1 MPELPEVETIRRNL
15 ARTIKGKRISRV
27 TILQPSMVKREVT
40 PAELAKRARG
50 RTVIAVKRRGKALL
64 LILDTADAMVFRLG
78 MTGQMLWSSPGR
90 PVRRDM
96 HTHVIIDFGAGE
108 RLLFR
113 DPRRF
118 GEMYLT
124 GKGNIECI
132 LRMGTEPLH
141 RNFTPVVLN
150 SVINS
155 RVRIKQL
162 LLDQKKI
169 AGIGNI
175 YSDEILFE
183 AGIHP
188 CTPSCS
194 IKGVRLGKL
203 HKAVCLILREA
214 IACNGDT
221 VSDYRTAFNEN
232 GSYQDNHRVYQRQ
245 GEPCLRCGTPIE
257 RMRLGGRSS
266 HYCPHCQK

>member
-15 ARTIKGKRISRV
+15 ARTIKGKRISHLTV
-27 TILQPSMVKREVT
+27 LQPAMVKREVT

-64 LILDTADAMVFRLG
+64 LILDTADVMVFRLG
-78 MTGQMLWSSPGR
+78 MTGQMLWSSHGR
-90 PVRRDM
+90 PVRRDR

-113 DPRRF
+113 DTRRF
-118 GEMYLT
+118 GEIYLT
-124 GKGNIECI
+124 GTGNIERI
-132 LRMGTEPLH
+132 LRMGAEPL
-141 RNFTPVVLN
+141 RRKFTPAVLHD
-150 SVINS
+150 VINS

-162 LLDQKKI
+162 LLDQQRI

-232 GSYQDNHRVYQRQ
+232 GTYQDNHRVYQRQ

-266 HYCPHCQK
+266 HYCPKCQK

>member
-15 ARTIKGKRISRV
+15 ARTIKGKRIRRL
-27 TILQPSMVKREVT
+27 TILQPAMVKREIT
-40 PAELAKRARG
+40 PPMLAKRARN
-50 RTVIAVKRRGKALL
+50 RFITAVKRRGKALL
-64 LILDTADAMVFRLG
+64 MFLDSPEVIVFRLG
-78 MTGQMLWSSPGR
+78 MTGQILWSHPGR
-90 PVRRDM
+90 PVRRDK
-96 HTHVIIDFGAGE
+96 HTHVIIEFGTGE

-124 GKGNIECI
+124 GKGNIERI

-150 SVINS
+150 GVINS

-162 LLDQKKI
+162 LLDQKRI

-266 HYCPHCQK
+266 HYCPKCQK